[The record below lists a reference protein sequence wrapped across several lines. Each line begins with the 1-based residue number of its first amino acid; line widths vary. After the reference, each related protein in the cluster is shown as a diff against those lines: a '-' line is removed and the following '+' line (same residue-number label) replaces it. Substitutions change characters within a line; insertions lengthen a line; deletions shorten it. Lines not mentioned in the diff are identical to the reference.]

1 MNIPHQEPIKFA
13 KELLEVNKEFIKV
26 KCEFSSLPTLPMLF
40 EAAAQSSA
48 GFSQEK
54 EAKIGFLVS
63 VKEVKLN
70 KEPDTLEYVIKV
82 EKNLE
87 FGAVCEFSFNVFD
100 LSENTN
106 YTTGVLTVMIQE

>member
-13 KELLEVNKEFIKV
+13 KELLEVNKEFVKV
-26 KCEFSSLPTLPMLF
+26 KCEFASLPTLSMLF

-48 GFSQEK
+48 GFSQEEESK
-54 EAKIGFLVS
+54 VGFLIS
-63 VKEVKLN
+63 LKEVKQV
-70 KEPDTLEYVIKV
+70 KEPDTLKYIVKV

-100 LSENTN
+100 LEEKTK
-106 YTTGVLTVMIQE
+106 YAIGVLTIMIQE

>member
-13 KELLEVNKEFIKV
+13 KELLEVNKEFVKV
-26 KCEFSSLPTLPMLF
+26 KCSFKIIPTLPMLF

-48 GFSQEK
+48 GFSQDEEIK
-54 EAKIGFLVS
+54 VGFLVS
-63 VKEVKLN
+63 LKDVKQNE
-70 KEPDTLEYVIKV
+70 EPDILDFIIKV

-100 LSENTN
+100 LEENTN
-106 YTTGVLTVMIQE
+106 YATGVLTVMIQE